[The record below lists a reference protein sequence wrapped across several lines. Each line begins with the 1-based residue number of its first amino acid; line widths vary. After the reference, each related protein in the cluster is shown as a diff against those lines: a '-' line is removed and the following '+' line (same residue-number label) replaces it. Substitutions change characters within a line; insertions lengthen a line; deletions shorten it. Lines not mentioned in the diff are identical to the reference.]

1 MTDKETRRKIVIE
14 YGAGATVTALSEK
27 YKLSRTTISKIL
39 GSVKTEQ
46 KLSNN
51 CSKTERVGVAIGRVK
66 EIDEQD
72 NKELARKTV
81 NAIMSSLPND
91 IKRASIADKMKVL
104 ERMVELFGFN
114 KEDEQEEVRLIVTS
128 EDASGGSD
136 EDANA

>member
-1 MTDKETRRKIVIE
+1 MTDKETRRKIIIE
-14 YGAGATVTALSEK
+14 YGAGETVTALSEK

-51 CSKTERVGVAIGRVK
+51 CTKNERVGVAIGRVK

-81 NAIMSSLPND
+81 NAIMSS
-91 IKRASIADKMKVL
+91 
-104 ERMVELFGFN
+104 
-114 KEDEQEEVRLIVTS
+114 
-128 EDASGGSD
+128 
-136 EDANA
+136 